1 VRSGRSDGELTGGAP
16 VPRTTKP
23 RPVDDPAP
31 HGEPLAPDGAAAGD
45 DRDGGSALDVFKN
58 RPFLLL
64 WLAQAATQI
73 GGNMVIYG
81 LTVIILQNTNSKT
94 AVSLLI
100 LTFLVPAVLF
110 SAVAGVYVDRLDR
123 RWVLI
128 VTNLLRALA
137 FVVMFLVGGN
147 LPAILFLNI
156 AVSTITVFFAPAEAS
171 MIPYLVPRAQLLTA
185 NGIFTLTLNAAFAL
199 GFALLGPIAVTIA
212 GAPALLLIVA
222 ALYLVAA
229 GFCFTLPPSPPDPAA
244 GTIGARSAVHDAEA
258 AVGSVVRQLQEGI
271 TFIRDNHQVAWSL
284 LYLGVSASLVGVLG
298 VLGPAF
304 ATETLG
310 LEPKDFV
317 VVVLPLGFGVVMGIL
332 LLGSF
337 GRYLP
342 RRRLIEVAMVALGIL
357 LALLAIA
364 GPISMLLR
372 GAEDVLP
379 GKVPGLSSVTSL
391 LAIVVL
397 IALLA
402 GIAYAAVA
410 IPSQT
415 QLQEDLPPD
424 VRGRVFGILNM
435 LVSVASFLPI
445 ILVGPISDVV
455 GTTRVL
461 LVVAMFVV
469 ITGGA
474 SIVKRGPLRRDES
487 SARADGAVAHPVDP
501 ASVAIH
507 AELPEQLRLETSEA
521 MRSGVWRPGPVARAE
536 DALSRDDEVGG
547 RGPDPDPEPDAVP

>member
-1 VRSGRSDGELTGGAP
+1 VRIGRSDGELAGGAP
-16 VPRTTKP
+16 VPRTKGQ
-23 RPVDDPAP
+23 RPVDDPALK
-31 HGEPLAPDGAAAGD
+31 GEPLAADSTATGNDDEGGGA
-45 DRDGGSALDVFKN
+45 LEVFRN

-81 LTVIILQNTNSKT
+81 LTVIILESTNSKT

-137 FVVMFLVGGN
+137 FVATFLVGGN
-147 LPAILFLNI
+147 LPAILLLNVL
-156 AVSTITVFFAPAEAS
+156 VSTITVFFAPAEAS
-171 MIPYLVPRAQLLTA
+171 MIPYLVPRSQLLAA
-185 NGIFTLTLNAAFAL
+185 NGIFTITLNAAFAL
-199 GFALLGPIAVTIA
+199 GFALLGPIVVTLA
-212 GAPALLLIVA
+212 GAPALLLLVA

-244 GTIGARSAVHDAEA
+244 GSIGARSAVHDAEA
-258 AVGSVVRQLQEGI
+258 AVGSTVRQLREGV
-271 TFIRDNHQVAWSL
+271 TFIRENHQVAWSL
-284 LYLGVSASLVGVLG
+284 LYLATAASLIGVLG
-298 VLGPAF
+298 VLGPSF

-317 VVVLPLGFGVVMGIL
+317 VVVLPLGIGVVMGIL
-332 LLGSF
+332 LLNSF

-342 RRRLIEVAMVALGIL
+342 RRRVIEGGMVALGIL

-372 GAEDVLP
+372 GAERAIPANLP
-379 GKVPGLSSVTSL
+379 GAVSSITSL

-397 IALLA
+397 IAWLA
-402 GIAYAAVA
+402 GISYAAVA
-410 IPSQT
+410 IPAQT

-445 ILVGPISDVV
+445 ILVGPVSDLL
-455 GTTRVL
+455 GTTTVL
-461 LVVAMFVV
+461 LLVAMFVLIAGV
-469 ITGGA
+469 A
-474 SIVKRGPLRRDES
+474 SIVMRGPLLVAES
-487 SARADGAVAHPVDP
+487 AARADGALSQPVDP

-507 AELPEQLRLETSEA
+507 AELPEQLRYETSEA
-521 MRSGVWRPGPVARAE
+521 MRSGNWRPGPVARAE

-547 RGPDPDPEPDAVP
+547 RGPDPEG